1 VSAQTGTTSLPPPPR
16 SEGLLGLMRFQLG
29 ALTRNPNPVF
39 MRELRAAARLPR
51 TPFILSVVAG
61 MMALLLCSVG
71 GIAAISAEPA
81 RVGSWLYQT
90 FFSLTFALVTWMGPS
105 VAASTIAAERSG
117 RTWEALELTGLGPAS
132 IARGKFLAAF
142 TYVAL
147 YLVMLAPVGAV
158 PFLFGGVTALEVL
171 SAFALLALFTA
182 FSVAFGLAMSS
193 KFQSP
198 SLAILV
204 TLLVTVPVSI
214 AAYLGLGV
222 GLSFAAG
229 QLWSSVYPGT
239 PVWLPSTYVRADLN
253 VDYLVLLVLGPLS
266 FFGLSTWLFYEV
278 TIANMAAPSDDRSTR
293 LRIWTLVAGPSFTMV
308 LAASA
313 ASLGTTTSF
322 LGAQGLLFVFYLT
335 LAFLILGEPLGPS
348 RRVEVHFERRR
359 ASAVRRFFGPGV
371 IQASSCLLLLTVFS
385 FSVLT
390 FAGVLGAG
398 GRDESNALV
407 GVGGYGLCFLTF
419 VFGFAAFTRAGSRTP
434 GVPRV
439 LLLGALFLAFV
450 GPWIAMAI
458 AGIFEESGQTALLMA
473 APSPIFAVRMA
484 EVALDADPI
493 AGVTLSA
500 GALSAAAWALIGLG
514 LYAVAASRVRK
525 RRAEEQ
531 RLRTRLETP
540 PREAT
545 TTPPPGAPGP
555 PPEGAPSGAS

>member
-1 VSAQTGTTSLPPPPR
+1 V
-16 SEGLLGLMRFQLG
+16 RFQLS

-51 TPFILSVVAG
+51 TPFILAVTAG
-61 MMALLLCSVG
+61 MMALLICSVG

-90 FFSLTFALVTWMGPS
+90 FFSLTFAVVTWMGPS

-132 IARGKFLAAF
+132 IARGKFLASF

-147 YLVMLAPVGAV
+147 YLVMLAPVGVV

-171 SAFALLALFTA
+171 AAFALLTLFTA

-222 GLSFAAG
+222 ALSFAAG
-229 QLWSSVYPGT
+229 QLWPSIYPGT
-239 PVWLPSTYVRADLN
+239 PVWLPSAYVRADIN
-253 VDYLVLLVLGPLS
+253 VDYMVLLVLGPLA

-278 TIANMAAPSDDRSTR
+278 TVANMAAPSDDRSTR
-293 LRIWTLVAGPSFTMV
+293 LRVWTLVAGPSFTMV

-313 ASLGTTTSF
+313 AAIGTTKAF
-322 LGAQGLLFVFYLT
+322 LVAQALLFSFYLT

-348 RRVEVHFERRR
+348 RRVEIHFERQR
-359 ASAVRRFFGPGV
+359 ASALRRFFGPGV
-371 IQASSCLLLLTVFS
+371 VPASSCLLLLTVFS

-390 FAGVLGAG
+390 FAGVLGAPT
-398 GRDESNALV
+398 RNESNALI
-407 GVGGYGLCFLTF
+407 GVGGYALCFLSF
-419 VFGFAAFTRAGSRTP
+419 VFGFAAFTRAGSRSS

-439 LLLGALFLAFV
+439 LLLGALFLALV

-458 AGIFEESGQTALLMA
+458 AGIFEENGQTALLMA
-473 APSPIFAVRMA
+473 APSPLFAVRMA
-484 EVALDADPI
+484 EVALDADPV

-500 GALSAAAWALIGLG
+500 GALSAGAWAMIGLG
-514 LYAVAASRVRK
+514 LYTVAASRVRR

-531 RLRTRLETP
+531 RLRSKLEASSQEP
-540 PREAT
+540 AVPA
-545 TTPPPGAPGP
+545 APN
-555 PPEGAPSGAS
+555 APVAETAPANTSP